1 MYKLLIVDDS
11 EHCRNPYREVAR
23 DDEGTPF
30 LEIAE
35 AETGE
40 AGLAYFKEHSDIL
53 YAVVDIHL
61 PGISGFGMLQQMSE
75 FDSDR
80 LDKIQI
86 FMTCTETYDRSEE
99 DSLHSSF
106 SSASLMVKPI
116 NAEGFSKFLLADY
129 ESVKEN
135 LG

>member
-11 EHCRNPYREVAR
+11 EHCRKPYREVAR
-23 DDEGTPF
+23 DDEGNPF

-61 PGISGFGMLQQMSE
+61 PGISGFGMLQKMNE
-75 FDSDR
+75 FDSER
-80 LDKIQI
+80 LSKIQV
-86 FMTCTETYDRSEE
+86 FMTCTEAYDYA
-99 DSLHSSF
+99 DADVIDSSF
-106 SSASLMVKPI
+106 ASASLMVKPI
-116 NAEGFSKFLLADY
+116 DTTGFGKYLLADY
-129 ESVKEN
+129 ESLKEA